1 MATEAA
7 ESAMTSARRPAF
19 IRAVLRILLSF
30 DMDFSKGFFPCST
43 ASCRQHRQGAVRP
56 CDGDVT
62 GLRQPPFSHW
72 RPAINLRI
80 CGMRRAVVT
89 PLSHGGRLAAKPL
102 CETPSCGRVKPLRPK
117 LEPIQPD
124 DKERSM
130 MRNRNVAS
138 LALALALGGSMAQA
152 QAVKVE
158 SGIPAYGKTSG
169 VSGNLSSVGSDTLN
183 NLMTF
188 WAEGYKKEYPNIRI
202 QIEGKGS
209 TTAPPALIQGTSQLG
224 PMSRTM
230 KAEEIDAFEKKYGYK
245 PTAVRVAVD
254 GIGVFVNK
262 DNPVKCLTMQQIDG
276 IFSQG
281 RACGGKAINK
291 WGDAGVT
298 EGGWASQPISLYGRN
313 SASGTYGYFKEHA
326 LCKGDYRD
334 TVKEQPGSASVVQ
347 GVTEDKYAI
356 GYS

>member
-1 MATEAA
+1 M
-7 ESAMTSARRPAF
+7 
-19 IRAVLRILLSF
+19 
-30 DMDFSKGFFPCST
+30 
-43 ASCRQHRQGAVRP
+43 
-56 CDGDVT
+56 
-62 GLRQPPFSHW
+62 
-72 RPAINLRI
+72 
-80 CGMRRAVVT
+80 
-89 PLSHGGRLAAKPL
+89 
-102 CETPSCGRVKPLRPK
+102 
-117 LEPIQPD
+117 QPD

-230 KAEEIDAFEKKYGYK
+230 QAGGIDAFEKKNGYK
-245 PTAVRVAVD
+245 PTVFRVAGD
-254 GIGVFVNK
+254 GIGGVVHK
-262 DNPVKCLTMQQIDG
+262 DNPRKKPTPPQ
-276 IFSQG
+276 
-281 RACGGKAINK
+281 
-291 WGDAGVT
+291 
-298 EGGWASQPISLYGRN
+298 
-313 SASGTYGYFKEHA
+313 
-326 LCKGDYRD
+326 
-334 TVKEQPGSASVVQ
+334 
-347 GVTEDKYAI
+347 
-356 GYS
+356 